1 MYRGYLT
8 RKRMRLATLDMLK
21 DSSLDSFEEE
31 LELEGDSKSKQDFQ
45 RLYAKLEGWRINAD
59 KKISSKKSGYGLMR
73 ARSNLV
79 SEEALKLSELAAN
92 RDAYKAE
99 EKHYLVRNI
108 IFKVTFSNRKMM
120 RYTNRVTVSFSPN
133 TNTNFKTTNLQFTN
147 FIRGHLYIT

>member
-108 IFKVTFSNRKMM
+108 IFKVTFHNRKIM
-120 RYTNRVTVSFSPN
+120 RYT
-133 TNTNFKTTNLQFTN
+133 LEL
-147 FIRGHLYIT
+147 LYLSYRIQQPILKLRLGSTLLCARDQSCL

>member
-1 MYRGYLT
+1 
-8 RKRMRLATLDMLK
+8 MRLATLDMLK

-108 IFKVTFSNRKMM
+108 IFKVTFHNRKIM
-120 RYTNRVTVSFSPN
+120 RYTFFKSYCIFLTEYKNQFRNCKSEILRTLSINLDRQN
-133 TNTNFKTTNLQFTN
+133 TK
-147 FIRGHLYIT
+147 Y

>member
-1 MYRGYLT
+1 MPNFCHLPINPIQQFP
-8 RKRMRLATLDMLK
+8 LSMLILGQK
-21 DSSLDSFEEE
+21 SFSFCIPAWK
-31 LELEGDSKSKQDFQ
+31 LYNLYCHIEGDSKSKQDFQ

-108 IFKVTFSNRKMM
+108 IFKVTFHNCKILQ
-120 RYTNRVTVSFSPN
+120 YTFY
-133 TNTNFKTTNLQFTN
+133 NLFVVQ
-147 FIRGHLYIT
+147 

>member
-108 IFKVTFSNRKMM
+108 IFKVTFHNRKIM
-120 RYTNRVTVSFSPN
+120 RYT
-133 TNTNFKTTNLQFTN
+133 LEL
-147 FIRGHLYIT
+147 LYLSHRIQQPISKLRI